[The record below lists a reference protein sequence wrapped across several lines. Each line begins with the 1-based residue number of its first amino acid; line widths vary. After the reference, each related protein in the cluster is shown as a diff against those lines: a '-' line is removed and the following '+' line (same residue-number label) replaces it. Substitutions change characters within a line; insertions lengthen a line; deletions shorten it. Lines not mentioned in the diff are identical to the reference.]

1 LAGRAAFLVQAGC
14 WLQLIGGLAVAQEDE
29 RTGVGEAEDDVRKTL
44 SPWLEVSKGRA
55 LDRSAAMRGRPG

>member
-29 RTGVGEAEDDVRKTL
+29 RTGEGEAEDDVR
-44 SPWLEVSKGRA
+44 
-55 LDRSAAMRGRPG
+55 